1 MSTEC
6 GTNAYHSDCACEDCN
21 NIILNS
27 LNYSCVSHCVQLF
40 VLMFEQTVEPMKT
53 NHVFCFFRWLRT
65 HVSCVKGGKYVKMC
79 PVERCA
85 MRRCYC

>member
-1 MSTEC
+1 MSNEC

-27 LNYSCVSHCVQLF
+27 LNYSFVFHCAQLF

-53 NHVFCFFRWLRT
+53 IMCSAFSDGCEHTCLA
-65 HVSCVKGGKYVKMC
+65 SKCGKYVKMC
-79 PVERCA
+79 SVERCA